1 MEGHLCCYPYT
12 LASSLAFSFH
22 KFCCFQ
28 GRKWECKHPCSSSS
42 SFLLNPIVSW
52 LPLWL
57 SQSSPYP
64 QKSWVVLPSPFS
76 KIPLFQ
82 TVFTL
87 FFLFLWSLSFS
98 FLVTHCPHPFYLW
111 DFQLW
116 LVSTFLTRASASF
129 WVLTSWKQSLI
140 LPYPSTCCIWKLV
153 VTQLPMAEGTSGE
166 LPTLCCSLTSSH
178 SAPQLPGQ
186 RVGFFPFLGRA
197 LRVFW
202 ICINCH
208 SLAIPELLWSKRKG
222 NQIQLCWSWVCCFY
236 PSKGILKVTRIW
248 Q

>member
-12 LASSLAFSFH
+12 LASSLAFRFH

-98 FLVTHCPHPFYLW
+98 FLATHCPHPFYLW

-166 LPTLCCSLTSSH
+166 LPTLRAAATASQILTLLLSCQVKGWAFFLFWGELWGYFEFASIAIHWLFLNCSDPKGKEIKYNCVDL
-178 SAPQLPGQ
+178 
-186 RVGFFPFLGRA
+186 GFAAF
-197 LRVFW
+197 
-202 ICINCH
+202 
-208 SLAIPELLWSKRKG
+208 
-222 NQIQLCWSWVCCFY
+222 
-236 PSKGILKVTRIW
+236 ILQKAF
-248 Q
+248 